1 MTIDEQIAFCE
12 EKSKNIKLKAEP
24 QTFVGIAESL
34 KRLKEYE
41 RSSVALLLNGIYNK
55 AVDDTVKSIKQLY
68 AFTILEEEEIDK
80 VARQLKVGDN
90 P

>member
-24 QTFVGIAESL
+24 QTFVDIAESL
-34 KRLKEYE
+34 KRLREYK
-41 RSSVALLLNGIYNK
+41 RSTVALLLNGIYNK
-55 AVDDTVKSIKQLY
+55 AVDDTVEAVKEAHEFVVI
-68 AFTILEEEEIDK
+68 EEEIDK
-80 VARQLKVGDN
+80 IGEKLKVGDN

>member
-24 QTFVGIAESL
+24 QTFVDIAESL

-55 AVDDTVKSIKQLY
+55 AVDDTVEAVKEAYEFVI
-68 AFTILEEEEIDK
+68 IEEEIDEIGK
-80 VARQLKVGDN
+80 RLKVGGN

>member
-24 QTFVGIAESL
+24 QTFVDIAESL

-41 RSSVALLLNGIYNK
+41 CSSVALLLNGIYNK
-55 AVDDTVKSIKQLY
+55 AVDDTVEAVKEAYEFVI
-68 AFTILEEEEIDK
+68 IEEEIDEIGK
-80 VARQLKVGDN
+80 KLKAGDN

>member
-24 QTFVGIAESL
+24 QTFVDIAESL
-34 KRLKEYE
+34 KRLREYK
-41 RSSVALLLNGIYNK
+41 RSTVELLLNGIYNK
-55 AVDDTVKSIKQLY
+55 AVDDTVEAVKEAYEFVI
-68 AFTILEEEEIDK
+68 IEEEIDEIGK
-80 VARQLKVGDN
+80 KLKVGDN

>member
-24 QTFVGIAESL
+24 QTFVDIAESL
-34 KRLKEYE
+34 KRLREYK
-41 RSSVALLLNGIYNK
+41 RSTVALLLNGIYNK
-55 AVDDTVKSIKQLY
+55 AVDDTVEAVKEAYEFVI
-68 AFTILEEEEIDK
+68 IEEEIDEIGK
-80 VARQLKVGDN
+80 KLKVGDN